1 MPQRDMTNRV
11 APDKEG
17 TMPDTLRDRVVLIT
31 GATGALGSAVVREF
45 AQTQA
50 HLALTGRSVEKLEL
64 VIAEAEL
71 PVERVFPMAA
81 DVTQPRDVQQLV
93 AAILE
98 RSRRMDVLLN
108 TVGGWSGGETV
119 GETPVEAWDDMLSLN
134 LRSAFLLS
142 RAVQPHMLEAG
153 WGRIVHVGSKIAVE
167 PRARQVGSAVSKMGV
182 ITLTEVLA
190 AEVKRTGVTANV
202 ILPSVID
209 TPANR
214 ASMPKAD
221 YSRWVPPERIAATMR
236 FLCSDAAASINGARI
251 PMYGGV

>member
-1 MPQRDMTNRV
+1 MS
-11 APDKEG
+11 
-17 TMPDTLRDRVVLIT
+17 DTLHDRVVLIT

-50 HLALTGRSVEKLEL
+50 YLALTGRSVEKLEL
-64 VIAEAEL
+64 VIAKAEL
-71 PVERVFPMAA
+71 PMERVFLRAT
-81 DVTQPRDVQQLV
+81 DVIQSQDVHDLV
-93 AAILE
+93 AAITE
-98 RSRRMDVLLN
+98 RWGRMDVLLN
-108 TVGGWSGGETV
+108 TVGGWSGGKPV
-119 GETPVEAWDDMLSLN
+119 GETSVEAWDHMLSLN

-153 WGRIVHVGSKIAVE
+153 WGRIVHVASKTAVE
-167 PRARQVGSAVSKMGV
+167 PRASQVGYAVSKMGV
-182 ITLTEVLA
+182 VTLTEVLA

-221 YSRWVPPERIAATMR
+221 YTRWVPPERIAATMR
-236 FLCSDAAASINGARI
+236 FLCTDAAASINGARI
-251 PMYGGV
+251 PIYGGV